1 MKTLMHTICFR
12 WFSLA
17 LLLALPSARAQG
29 PSGVAIPAFFYRDGD
44 TPAVFLGDSI
54 TAQKMYTTYIETYV
68 LSRFPSWN
76 LTFRNIGWGGDTSW
90 LSRRG
95 TFENGMKRDILSLA
109 PKAITVDFGM
119 NDARGG
125 DANYAKYV
133 EHTTRLAK
141 ELKAAGARVALLTPS
156 PEERYTE
163 GQPGGSIYNVM
174 LRKYSDA
181 VKEIAAKEGVLFV
194 DQFTPFLKV
203 IEDGRKAAVLGATA
217 DPRLIPDGVHPNPAG
232 HLVMASSIL
241 KGLGAPALV
250 SDVEI
255 DAVAV
260 AVKSA
265 RNCKVELKPAAA
277 AGELSF
283 VRTDDCLP
291 WAPPVAA
298 EFVLKV
304 PGYTPLDDLSFY
316 GLKVTGLKAAR
327 YELRVDAEVGGTF
340 TREEL
345 AAGVNLTLFAGPVT
359 AQSRKLIDAVAAK
372 NGTFNERWM
381 NVQIYDPPAWL
392 KTPGL
397 DAARVTEIARLDKV
411 IMEQEQAV
419 NALRKTVPHT
429 FILKPTP

>member
-1 MKTLMHTICFR
+1 MSTKLLR
-12 WFSLA
+12 WLSLS
-17 LLLALPSARAQG
+17 LLLVAWSARAQAPAS
-29 PSGVAIPAFFYRDGD
+29 PSGFFYHDGD
-44 TPAVFLGDSI
+44 TPVVFLGDSI
-54 TAQKMYTTYIETYV
+54 TAQKQYTTYIETYV
-68 LSRFPSWN
+68 LSRYPAWN
-76 LTFRNIGWGGDTSW
+76 VTFRNIGWGGDTAW
-90 LSRRG
+90 LSKRG
-95 TFENGMKRDILSLA
+95 TFENGMKRDVLSLS

-125 DANYAKYV
+125 ESNYPKYV

-156 PEERYTE
+156 PEERYVE
-163 GQPGGSIYNVM
+163 GQPGGSAYNVL
-174 LRKYSDA
+174 LRKFSDG
-181 VKEIAAKEGVLFV
+181 VKEVAAKEGVVFV

-203 IEDGRKAAVLGATA
+203 IEDGRKAGVLGATA

-255 DAVAV
+255 DAAAG

-265 RNCKVELKPAAA
+265 RNCKVELRPATAS
-277 AGELSF
+277 GELSF
-283 VRTDDCLP
+283 VRADDCLP

-304 PGYTPLDDLSFY
+304 PGYTPLDDLSLY

-340 TREEL
+340 TKEEL
-345 AAGVNLTLFAGPVT
+345 AAGVNLTLFAGPIT

-381 NVQIYDPPAWL
+381 NVQIFEPPTWL
-392 KTPGL
+392 KLPGFE
-397 DAARVTEIARLDKV
+397 AARVAEVARLDK
-411 IMEQEQAV
+411 IILEQEQAV
-419 NALRKTVPHT
+419 NALRKTTPHT
-429 FILKPTP
+429 FTLKPAP